1 MSTPPPVDQPNS
13 DLNQALNT
21 LLATPLQVQA
31 QYIKDLSFENPRVL
45 EILGKGLTT
54 PPQLAVNIEV
64 QAQGIGENHFE
75 VVLNTHVKAMGAP
88 NEDLKKENNKD
99 EKESEDLFF
108 LIELSYGGVF
118 SLPKLPAEILKPFLL
133 IECPR
138 LLFPFVR
145 GIISD
150 ITKDSGLPPV
160 LLAPVN
166 FLELYEKGAQIS
178 KDAESAPKP

>member
-1 MSTPPPVDQPNS
+1 MSTKKPVELEEQDF
-13 DLNQALNT
+13 NQILSK
-21 LLATPLQVQA
+21 LLATPLQVQT
-31 QYIKDLSFENPRVL
+31 QYIKDLSFENPRILDV
-45 EILGKGLTT
+45 LGKGLTT

-75 VVLNTHVKAMGAP
+75 VVLNTTVKAEKPA
-88 NEDLKKENNKD
+88 DSDQKKD
-99 EKESEDLFF
+99 EKNSENLTVF
-108 LIELSYGGVF
+108 LVELSYAGIF
-118 SLPKLPAEILKPFLL
+118 SLPKLPPEVLKPFLL

-145 GIISD
+145 NVIAD

-166 FLELYEKGAQIS
+166 FLDLYEKGAQIS
-178 KDAESAPKP
+178 GGEGATPKA

>member
-1 MSTPPPVDQPNS
+1 MSTASTPDQ
-13 DLNQALNT
+13 DMTHALNA
-21 LLATPLQVQA
+21 LLATPLQVQT

-45 EILGKGLTT
+45 EVLSKGLTT

-64 QAQGIGENHFE
+64 QAQGMGENHYE
-75 VVLNTHVKAMGAP
+75 VVLNTSVKAVRGSEEAQ
-88 NEDLKKENNKD
+88 KKE
-99 EKESEDLFF
+99 EKEEAEEIVF

-118 SLPKLPAEILKPFLL
+118 SLPKLPPEVLKPFLL

-145 GIISD
+145 SIISD

-166 FLELYEKGAQIS
+166 FLDLYEKGAHAQ
-178 KDAESAPKP
+178 KQEESPAPKA

>member
-1 MSTPPPVDQPNS
+1 MSTPPADQANQ
-13 DLNQALNT
+13 DLNEALNT

-45 EILGKGLTT
+45 EVLGKGLTT

-75 VVLNTHVKAMGAP
+75 VVLNTTVKAGGM
-88 NEDLKKENNKD
+88 NEADQKKEGKEAEKKEN
-99 EKESEDLFF
+99 DLVF

-118 SLPKLPAEILKPFLL
+118 SLPKLPPEVLKPFLL

-178 KDAESAPKP
+178 KEATAPKS

>member
-1 MSTPPPVDQPNS
+1 MSTTPPVDQPNQ

-45 EILGKGLTT
+45 EVLGKGLTT

-64 QAQGIGENHFE
+64 QAQGIGENHYE
-75 VVLNTHVKAMGAP
+75 VILNTSVKAGGVENA
-88 NEDLKKENNKD
+88 DQKKEDKD
-99 EKESEDLFF
+99 AGAAEGLFF

-118 SLPKLPAEILKPFLL
+118 SLPKLPPEVLKPFLL

-166 FLELYEKGAQIS
+166 FLELYEKGAQAS
-178 KDAESAPKP
+178 KEAETPSKS